1 MILPF
6 KYKGYQV
13 ELKGV
18 ITPLTSQVKFRFS
31 NETDDNNHVLVLNTD
46 KDRKPYNVVNKIKRS
61 VDDRLRYLEQ
71 TRS

>member
-13 ELKGV
+13 ELKGE
-18 ITPLTSQVKFRFS
+18 ISPLTSQVKFRFS
-31 NETDDNNHVLVLNTD
+31 NETDDNSHVLVLNTD

-61 VDDRLRYLEQ
+61 VDDRLRYLAQ
-71 TRS
+71 TRP

>member
-18 ITPLTSQVKFRFS
+18 ITPLTSQVKFSFT

-46 KDRKPYNVVNKIKRS
+46 KDSLPYNVVNKIKRS

-71 TRS
+71 TRA

>member
-13 ELKGV
+13 ELKGE
-18 ITPLTSQVKFRFS
+18 ISPLTSQVKFRFS

-46 KDRKPYNVVNKIKRS
+46 KDRLPYNVVNKLKRS

-71 TRS
+71 TRA

>member
-13 ELKGV
+13 ELKGE
-18 ITPLTSQVKFRFS
+18 ISPLTSQVKFRFS

-61 VDDRLRYLEQ
+61 VDDRLRYLAQ
-71 TRS
+71 TRP

>member
-1 MILPF
+1 MIVPF
-6 KYKGYQV
+6 KYKGYHV

-31 NETDDNNHVLVLNTD
+31 NETDNNSHVLVLNTD
-46 KDRKPYNVVNKIKRS
+46 KDRLPYNVIKKLKRS

>member
-1 MILPF
+1 MIIPF
-6 KYKGYQV
+6 KYKGYHI

-18 ITPLTSQVKFRFS
+18 ITPLTSQVKFSFT

-61 VDDRLRYLEQ
+61 VDDRLRYLAQ
-71 TRS
+71 PRS

>member
-6 KYKGYQV
+6 KYKGYHV

-31 NETDDNNHVLVLNTD
+31 NETDNNSHVLMLNTD
-46 KDRKPYNVVNKIKRS
+46 KDRLPYNVIKKLKRS

-71 TRS
+71 TRA

>member
-6 KYKGYQV
+6 EYKGYHI
-13 ELKGV
+13 ELKGE
-18 ITPLTSQVKFRFS
+18 ISPLTSQVKFRFS

-61 VDDRLRYLEQ
+61 VADRLRYLAQ
-71 TRS
+71 TRR

>member
-6 KYKGYQV
+6 KYKGYEI

-18 ITPLTSQVKFRFS
+18 ITPLTSQIKFSFK

-46 KDRKPYNVVNKIKRS
+46 KDRLPYNVVNKIKRS

-71 TRS
+71 TRA

>member
-31 NETDDNNHVLVLNTD
+31 NETDNNSHVLMLNTD
-46 KDRKPYNVVNKIKRS
+46 KDRLPYNVIKKLKRS

>member
-13 ELKGV
+13 ELKGE
-18 ITPLTSQVKFRFS
+18 ISPLTSQVKFRFS
-31 NETDDNNHVLVLNTD
+31 NETDDNNHVLMLNTN
-46 KDRKPYNVVNKIKRS
+46 KDRLPYNVVNKLKRS

-71 TRS
+71 TRA